1 MARRS
6 ASPSRE
12 QLPRAELEALRK
24 KLEAMP
30 RHELE
35 TFYKATHNACRYAL
49 KLPSARLIQELV
61 QAWRAL
67 RLGFHS
73 IAFPLATSFFF
84 PASGVLRFHVVYISM
99 ISFTNSCLLGDLGL

>member
-1 MARRS
+1 MERTNGEYATLFRMARRS

-12 QLPRAELEALRK
+12 QLTRAELEALRK

-67 RLGFHS
+67 R
-73 IAFPLATSFFF
+73 
-84 PASGVLRFHVVYISM
+84 
-99 ISFTNSCLLGDLGL
+99 